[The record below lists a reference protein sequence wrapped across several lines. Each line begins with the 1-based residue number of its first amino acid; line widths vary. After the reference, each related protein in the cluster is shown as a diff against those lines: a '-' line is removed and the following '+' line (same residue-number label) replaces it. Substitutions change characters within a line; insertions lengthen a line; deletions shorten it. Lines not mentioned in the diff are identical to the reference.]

1 MKRILIISSYSYTL
15 VNFRLHLIKKL
26 INYGH
31 KVTALVPV
39 DKDYF
44 KTKKKL
50 TKLGV
55 NCKSLILSRT
65 GLNFF
70 KDFLS
75 YKFIYNV
82 FKNYSPDI
90 VLAYNVKP
98 VIYSGLAIKNFT
110 NISFYPTITGL
121 GYGFINGRGLKKFI
135 INRILTCIYRIALKY
150 SKKIFFQNSDDMRL
164 FNQLNL
170 VPNKN
175 RSYVVN
181 GSGVDLKKFSYVK
194 LPTKPIFLMLSRIL
208 VDKGVKE
215 YVEAACIVKKKY
227 PNAKFLL
234 AGMIDSNPS
243 ALTLDELNL
252 LNNRNFV
259 KYLGEIHNV
268 KKIIASCKY
277 YVLPSYREGL
287 PRSVLEALA
296 MGRPIITT
304 NVPGCRETVLH
315 KINGLLVNVRSSKS
329 LANAMIKIIKK
340 KNKEIKYMSKASL
353 DLAKNKFDVEKI
365 NSYIFK
371 LLNLN

>member
-1 MKRILIISSYSYTL
+1 MKHILIISSYSYNL
-15 VNFRLHLIKKL
+15 VNFRLQLIKKL

-44 KTKKKL
+44 KTIKKL

-70 KDFLS
+70 KDFFS
-75 YKFIYNV
+75 YKFIYNAL
-82 FKNYSPDI
+82 KNYSPDI

-135 INRILTCIYRIALKY
+135 INRILTFLYRIALKY

-164 FNQLNL
+164 FNQFNL
-170 VPNKN
+170 ISNKN
-175 RSYVVN
+175 HCYVVN
-181 GSGVDLKKFSYVK
+181 GSGVDLKKFSYAK

-215 YVEAACIVKKKY
+215 YVEAACIVKNKY

-259 KYLGEIHNV
+259 KYLGEIYNV
-268 KKIIASCKY
+268 KKVIASCKY

-315 KINGLLVNVRSSKS
+315 KTNGLLVNARSSKS
-329 LANAMIKIIKK
+329 LANAMIKILKK